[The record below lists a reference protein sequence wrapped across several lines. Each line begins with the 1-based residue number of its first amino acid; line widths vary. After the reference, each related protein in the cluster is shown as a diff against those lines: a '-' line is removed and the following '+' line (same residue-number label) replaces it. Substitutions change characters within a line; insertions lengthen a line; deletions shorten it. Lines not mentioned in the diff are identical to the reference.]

1 MAELL
6 VWHESTRISHAEAAE
21 KAKAPKALEP
31 HPAISA
37 FYSEVIEQIPRAK
50 ERKSHVI
57 VPAQAK
63 GTVARV
69 RYLAAKH
76 RLVVF
81 DPTQRAVVNPPLLR
95 RPDGYELATEAE
107 PSIEDPSPEHI
118 ARAARS
124 LGDRNWFMSLEG
136 GMDLADD
143 HFVQC
148 GYGARAGVPDGHY
161 MLETRA
167 DKHLQAEVTSV
178 DDVIAAFISQLN
190 GDISWRDRYSWKPV
204 VNHS

>member
-6 VWHESTRISHAEAAE
+6 VWHESQRVSHADAAQKAEAL
-21 KAKAPKALEP
+21 KALEP
-31 HPAISA
+31 HAAIGA
-37 FYSEVIEQIPRAK
+37 FFAELKTQVPEAK

-57 VPAQAK
+57 VRADAL
-63 GTVARV
+63 GVVARV

-81 DPTQRAVVNPPLLR
+81 DVAQQAVVNPPLLR

-107 PSIEDPSPEHI
+107 PSIDDPSPEHI
-118 ARAARS
+118 ARAARNLS
-124 LGDRNWFMSLEG
+124 DRNWLMSLED
-136 GMDLADD
+136 MDD

-148 GYGARAGVPDGHY
+148 GYGARAGVPAGHY

-167 DKHLQAEVTSV
+167 DKHLQVEVADV
-178 DDVIAAFISQLN
+178 GEVIAAFLAQLA
-190 GDISWRDRYSWKPV
+190 GDLSWRDRYTWRPV
-204 VNHS
+204 VN

>member
-31 HPAISA
+31 HPSIGA
-37 FYSEVIEQIPRAK
+37 FYAELIAQVPEAK
-50 ERKSHVI
+50 ERKSHV
-57 VPAQAK
+57 VVRASGK

-81 DPTQRAVVNPPLLR
+81 DPAQRAVVNPPLLR
-95 RPDGYELATEAE
+95 RPDSYELATEAE
-107 PSIEDPSPEHI
+107 PSIEDPTPEHI
-118 ARAARS
+118 VRAAHNLS
-124 LGDRNWFMSLEG
+124 DANWFMSLEG
-136 GMDLADD
+136 MDD

-148 GYGARAGVPDGHY
+148 GYGARAGVPAGRY
-161 MLETRA
+161 MLETRE
-167 DKHLQAEVTSV
+167 DKHLQVEVAGV
-178 DDVIAAFISQLN
+178 GEVVAAFQAQLS
-190 GDISWRDRYSWKPV
+190 GDLTWRDRFSWKPV
-204 VNHS
+204 VNQS

>member
-6 VWHESTRISHAEAAE
+6 VWHEPTWISHADAAE
-21 KAKAPKALEP
+21 KAKAPKAIAP
-31 HPAISA
+31 HPAIPV
-37 FYSEVIEQIPRAK
+37 FYAELIAQVPEAK

-57 VPAQAK
+57 VKVSGK

-81 DPTQRAVVNPPLLR
+81 DPVQRAVVNPPLLR
-95 RPDGYELATEAE
+95 RPSSYELATEAE
-107 PSIEDPSPEHI
+107 PSIDDPTPEHI
-118 ARAARS
+118 ARAARNLNGS
-124 LGDRNWFMSLEG
+124 NWFMSLED
-136 GMDLADD
+136 MDD

-161 MLETRA
+161 MLETRE
-167 DKHLQAEVTSV
+167 DKHLQVEVTDV
-178 DDVIAAFISQLN
+178 NDVIAAFQSQLT
-190 GDISWRDRYSWKPV
+190 GDVSWRDRYSWRPV
-204 VNHS
+204 N